1 MYLHILS
8 SKGSFRVRWTRC
20 SLPCERVSP
29 DRVHMHILKFM
40 HTHFPNIQ
48 GSRQAISSADLQTAL
63 TFCEEVK
70 KCSQIP
76 LHTLTM
82 HVLSNL
88 YPGSFSGLRQEPLHN
103 TNAGKKK
110 FKRIIWQSKKVSIKP
125 VAKTYPIKTYFF
137 WLCFLLFNVKYYWLN
152 KTQIVKQVPAGC
164 NI

>member
-8 SKGSFRVRWTRC
+8 SKGSFRARWTRC

-48 GSRQAISSADLQTAL
+48 GSCQAISSADLQTPL

-110 FKRIIWQSKKVSIKP
+110 VQKNYL
-125 VAKTYPIKTYFF
+125 AKQKGFHKTCCKNISYKN
-137 WLCFLLFNVKYYWLN
+137 LLFLTLFSFV
-152 KTQIVKQVPAGC
+152 
-164 NI
+164 

>member
-1 MYLHILS
+1 MFPALWKGFSGENTHAHSEIHAHS
-8 SKGSFRVRWTRC
+8 FSKYPRLLPANFWRWLADCSDLLWGS
-20 SLPCERVSP
+20 
-29 DRVHMHILKFM
+29 
-40 HTHFPNIQ
+40 
-48 GSRQAISSADLQTAL
+48 
-63 TFCEEVK
+63 K

-103 TNAGKKK
+103 ANTGE
-110 FKRIIWQSKKVSIKP
+110 KKVQRNYL
-125 VAKTYPIKTYFF
+125 AKQKGFHKTCCKNISYKNLLF

>member
-1 MYLHILS
+1 
-8 SKGSFRVRWTRC
+8 
-20 SLPCERVSP
+20 
-29 DRVHMHILKFM
+29 MHILKFM

-48 GSRQAISSADLQTAL
+48 GSCQAISSADLQTAL

-125 VAKTYPIKTYFF
+125 VAKTYPKKTYFF
-137 WLCFLLFNVKYYWLN
+137 
-152 KTQIVKQVPAGC
+152 
-164 NI
+164 